1 MKKSTIR
8 KYFKIFEN
16 KTSFIFMN
24 TMNVHIELNKMNG
37 EFITGNVEPNENDIK
52 VLMSV
57 ANELKNRLTK

>member
-24 TMNVHIELNKMNG
+24 TMNVNIEINKMNG

-52 VLMSV
+52 VLM
-57 ANELKNRLTK
+57 